1 MPFTEYRDFKARLTS
16 GRTVWS
22 AGAYDA
28 LSARF
33 IEAAGF
39 DAVMT
44 SGFGV
49 SASHLGLP
57 DAELYT
63 MSENLTVVR
72 NAVNVVNIPLVA
84 DVDTAYGNAINA
96 MRTIREFENAGVAAV
111 IIEDQV
117 APKRCPICVGGVEVI
132 PVEEAVGKI
141 RAAAEAR
148 RNPDL
153 VIVARTDAA
162 TEAEAIHRAKAYVAA
177 GADIIQPISK
187 TFKTIEGLRAM
198 RREAG
203 VPLSLQILGW
213 LEKDLKPAEIEEV
226 AGMATFAL
234 VPLMTVA
241 AALQENLAKLRED
254 RTSRDLP
261 RPRTAHDPFVDFI
274 GFGAIEKAQLEYLPQ
289 AAPGGPAPM
298 RPAA

>member
-1 MPFTEYRDFKARLTS
+1 MPFANHKDFKARILS

-84 DVDTAYGNAINA
+84 DIDTAYGNAVNA
-96 MRTIREFENAGVAAV
+96 MRTMREFEAAGVAAV
-111 IIEDQV
+111 IMEDQV
-117 APKRCPICVGGVEVI
+117 SPKRCPICVGGVEVV
-132 PVEEAVGKI
+132 PVDEAVGKI
-141 RAAAEAR
+141 RAAVAAR
-148 RNPDL
+148 QNPDL

-177 GADIIQPISK
+177 GADVIQPISK

-213 LEKDLKPAEIEEV
+213 LEKDLSPAEIESV

-234 VPLMTVA
+234 VPLMSVA
-241 AALQENLAKLRED
+241 AALQENLKTLAAEK
-254 RTSRDLP
+254 TSKNLS
-261 RPRTAHDPFVDFI
+261 RPRMAHDPFVDFI
-274 GFGAIEKAQLEYLPQ
+274 GFGEIEKAQLDYMPHDGAVRS
-289 AAPGGPAPM
+289 AA
-298 RPAA
+298 

>member
-1 MPFTEYRDFKARLTS
+1 MPSKATREFRDRALNQKTIWA
-16 GRTVWS
+16 

-39 DAVMT
+39 DALLT

-63 MSENLTVVR
+63 MSENLGVVR
-72 NAVNVVNIPLVA
+72 NVTNVVNIPVIA
-84 DVDTAYGNAINA
+84 DIDTGYGNAINV
-96 MRTIREFENAGVAAV
+96 MRTVREFEAIGASA
-111 IIEDQV
+111 IIMEDQV

-132 PVEEAVGKI
+132 SQEEAVGKI
-141 RAAAEAR
+141 RAAVAAR
-148 RNPDL
+148 TNPNML
-153 VIVARTDAA
+153 IVARTDVA
-162 TEAEAIHRAKAYVAA
+162 TEAEAIERGKAYVAA

-187 TFKTIEGLRAM
+187 CFSSIEGLRAL
-198 RREAG
+198 RQAVG

-213 LEKDLKPAEIEEV
+213 LEKKLSPAEIESV

-234 VPLMTVA
+234 VPLMSVA
-241 AALQENLAKLRED
+241 TALQENLAQLVRDK
-254 RTSRDLP
+254 TSHNLP
-261 RPRTAHDPFVDFI
+261 RPVMAHEPFVDFI
-274 GFGAIEKAQLEYLPQ
+274 GFKEIEQHQLEFLPT
-289 AAPGGPAPM
+289 PAPAK
-298 RPAA
+298 AAAA